1 MSMRTREAIHV
12 DVVNRPEVEIA
23 RGCDEERAPVDSAA
37 EGSGFTNDATATVWD
52 VFSGLDDFV
61 SDTGDFLGKLDSDA
75 RLRSSA
81 NLRTLSRIRGELER
95 IPETAAMGDPVEL
108 RLQDVAIV
116 MDQLMRRM
124 R

>member
-1 MSMRTREAIHV
+1 M
-12 DVVNRPEVEIA
+12 
-23 RGCDEERAPVDSAA
+23 G
-37 EGSGFTNDATATVWD
+37 
-52 VFSGLDDFV
+52 
-61 SDTGDFLGKLDSDA
+61 
-75 RLRSSA
+75 A